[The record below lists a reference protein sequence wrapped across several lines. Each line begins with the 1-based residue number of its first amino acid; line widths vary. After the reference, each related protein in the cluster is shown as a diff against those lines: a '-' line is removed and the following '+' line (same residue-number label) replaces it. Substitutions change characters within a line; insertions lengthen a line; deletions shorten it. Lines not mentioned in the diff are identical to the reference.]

1 MEYKMKG
8 LSEYDASYIKA
19 VYYNDLNIVHLQN
32 YDRISNMISNL
43 EKYLNENE
51 IIIKDNNI
59 INLINQKFEYE
70 LYDIDYEED
79 ENNYNEYYLARV
91 YYLILSYILK
101 KDLEFEIDNY
111 KANRYFLD
119 IIIDTLTPNK
129 EFNIFRIVDED
140 YYNNRN
146 TSFIPNRDVICYSN
160 RARGIIEDIVNIVR
174 HYDSDLK
181 ERALLHFDLLEE
193 YFLSSEEVYY
203 EAYNRDVI
211 FIDTIVHELI
221 ISYNEKQLRN
231 SIIKEQ
237 GLIQLDDKSL
247 ETSQNSDETNSLESS
262 NHNAKYVAIHDLLK
276 DYITYSS
283 PAKIDKIIQ
292 FKINKETINKKHSKL
307 YFALI
312 KNITIDAAKI
322 GKCFCLSKEE
332 INHFVRFK
340 KGKTRIK
347 IDKNI
352 PSVELEPLKEGIDKI
367 LIKIR
372 NEYLHEINPDIFKLI
387 Q

>member
-1 MEYKMKG
+1 MNE
-8 LSEYDASYIKA
+8 LSNEAASYIKA
-19 VYYNDLNIVHLQN
+19 VYNNKLDIVHKQN
-32 YDRISNMISNL
+32 YYRILRLINNF
-43 EKYLNENE
+43 EVYLKENE
-51 IIIKDNNI
+51 GPNLNNDVI
-59 INLINQKFEYE
+59 FYINEKLKYE
-70 LYDIDYEED
+70 LYDIDYDEKDVED
-79 ENNYNEYYLARV
+79 EYYNSRV

-111 KANRYFLD
+111 KANRYFID
-119 IIIDTLTPNK
+119 IIMYILTPNK
-129 EFNIFRIVDED
+129 ILDIFKRYDED
-140 YYNNRN
+140 IDIRYTN
-146 TSFIPNRDVICYSN
+146 FIPSPTNINYAD
-160 RARGIIEDIVNIVR
+160 RARGLLIDIIMIVHNNNI
-174 HYDSDLK
+174 DLK

-203 EAYNRDVI
+203 EAYNRNVI

-312 KNITIDAAKI
+312 KNIIIDAAKI

>member
-1 MEYKMKG
+1 MEYKMNE
-8 LSEYDASYIKA
+8 LSNEAASYIKA
-19 VYYNDLNIVHLQN
+19 VYNNELDIVHKQN
-32 YDRISNMISNL
+32 YYRILRLINNF
-43 EKYLNENE
+43 EVYLKENE
-51 IIIKDNNI
+51 GPNLNNDVI
-59 INLINQKFEYE
+59 FYINEKLKYE
-70 LYDIDYEED
+70 LYDIDYDEKDVED
-79 ENNYNEYYLARV
+79 EYYNSRV

-111 KANRYFLD
+111 KANRYFID
-119 IIIDTLTPNK
+119 IIMYILTPNK
-129 EFNIFRIVDED
+129 ILDIFKRYDED
-140 YYNNRN
+140 IDIRYTN
-146 TSFIPNRDVICYSN
+146 FIPSPTNINYAD
-160 RARGIIEDIVNIVR
+160 RARGLLIDIIMIVR

-283 PAKIDKIIQ
+283 PKKIDKIIQ

-312 KNITIDAAKI
+312 NNIIIDAAKI

>member
-1 MEYKMKG
+1 MNE
-8 LSEYDASYIKA
+8 LSNEAASYIKA
-19 VYYNDLNIVHLQN
+19 VYYNDLDIVHKQN
-32 YDRISNMISNL
+32 YYRILRLINNF
-43 EKYLNENE
+43 EVYLKENE
-51 IIIKDNNI
+51 GPNLNNDVI
-59 INLINQKFEYE
+59 FYINEKLKYE
-70 LYDIDYEED
+70 LYDIDYDEKDVED
-79 ENNYNEYYLARV
+79 EYYNSRV

-111 KANRYFLD
+111 KANRYFID
-119 IIIDTLTPNK
+119 IIMYILTPNK
-129 EFNIFRIVDED
+129 ILDIFKRYDED
-140 YYNNRN
+140 IDIRYTN
-146 TSFIPNRDVICYSN
+146 FIPSPTNIDYAD
-160 RARGIIEDIVNIVR
+160 RARGLLIDIIMIVHNNNI
-174 HYDSDLK
+174 DLK

-203 EAYNRDVI
+203 EAYNRNVI

-312 KNITIDAAKI
+312 KNIIIDAAKI